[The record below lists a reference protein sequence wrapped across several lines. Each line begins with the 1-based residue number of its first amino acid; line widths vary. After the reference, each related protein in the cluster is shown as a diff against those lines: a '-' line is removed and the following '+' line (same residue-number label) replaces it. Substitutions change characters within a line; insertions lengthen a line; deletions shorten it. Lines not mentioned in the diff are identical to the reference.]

1 MLYDAFMMLY
11 VWHILT
17 PKKTSSYTKTDT
29 YLDWD
34 SIPTEANFYAS
45 LGCAHGIVGLLA
57 ERGRPGKHQGPRSF
71 WPRWCWSP
79 MIYLTK
85 IAKSSD
91 WWIFWVAIL
100 ADTNIPRYQHTKIQ
114 DTRLARWVAACGMS
128 QWLSGLAGHHLS
140 RWSLSHIHRGW
151 PFATDMLM
159 FTIVLVTTG
168 FW

>member
-17 PKKTSSYTKTDT
+17 PRTASSYTKTDT

-34 SIPTEANFYAS
+34 SIPTEANFYAP

-71 WPRWCWSP
+71 WPRWCWSL
-79 MIYLTK
+79 MIYLAK

-91 WWIFWVAIL
+91 WWIFWVAIF
-100 ADTNIPRYQHTKIQ
+100 ADTNIPRYQDTKIQ
-114 DTRLARWVAACGMS
+114 DTGYPFSTVGCRLWYVPVDS
-128 QWLSGLAGHHLS
+128 QVIISAVGVSAIFTGGDHSQKICWC
-140 RWSLSHIHRGW
+140 SL
-151 PFATDMLM
+151 
-159 FTIVLVTTG
+159 
-168 FW
+168 